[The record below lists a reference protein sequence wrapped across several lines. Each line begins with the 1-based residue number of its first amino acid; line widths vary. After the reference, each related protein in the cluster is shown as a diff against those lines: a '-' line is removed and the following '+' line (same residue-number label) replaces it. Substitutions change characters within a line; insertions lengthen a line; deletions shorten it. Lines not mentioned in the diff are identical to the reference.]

1 MLPGKLEPGTSN
13 IPKACILK
21 FHRCSIQNML
31 CRTSPETKRNEIKTY
46 ITDVA
51 KVKWPKNLEEPR
63 LQDGVYVCRIRNNGA
78 DITVM
83 RKLEEL

>member
-1 MLPGKLEPGTSN
+1 
-13 IPKACILK
+13 
-21 FHRCSIQNML
+21 ML

-51 KVKWPKNLEEPR
+51 KVKWPKNFEEPR

-83 RKLEEL
+83 TKLEELYVHPYICPLERGSRNSKNASFAFDVISP